1 MDNHCRE
8 GTRLLEWIL
17 MRRWEVGGVGL
28 SPKVIDFWVR
38 VVDVEMMG
46 YSSGLYVIFLTRTFD
61 VSVLEGVVDL

>member
-1 MDNHCRE
+1 MLAYHQK
-8 GTRLLEWIL
+8 
-17 MRRWEVGGVGL
+17 L
-28 SPKVIDFWVR
+28 SIFWVR